1 MTPIE
6 TILWLA
12 AGLILVF
19 VIIFILVIRFF
30 WFTHFEESKL
40 NTFDPCEV
48 DAFDYSGYEEDGF
61 R

>member
-6 TILWLA
+6 TILWIA

-30 WFTHFEESKL
+30 WFTHFEDKKFCE
-40 NTFDPCEV
+40 FDPCEV
-48 DAFDYSGYEEDGF
+48 DAFDYSAYEEDGF